1 MMKNVFNLP
10 VLIIA
15 ILLLAVPLA
24 GCSST
29 GETPVQDHTLKL
41 GVLSLEDILPM
52 VVADEKGYFAGE
64 GLKVELIPFQSAV
77 ESQSAIQSGQI
88 DGMMT
93 DMIVAALLK
102 DSGTDLKVT
111 SVTLEATPD
120 RRRFAI
126 VASPQSDIATL
137 EDLKGRELGIS
148 FNSIIEYTTDVLLK
162 NHGIDPEEVVKTAI
176 PKIPVRLEMLLNNN
190 IEAANLPDP
199 LITFAEFNGCRT
211 IVDDRGGS
219 ISQAVLVMTDQ
230 TLTEKRPVLESFYR
244 AYTKAVKEINSNPQ
258 DYKETMIA
266 NINIPEPIVD
276 EYQVPVFPE
285 PKLPTEQEV
294 AGVLDWLREKGA
306 ITQDISYDDFVETGL
321 W

>member
-1 MMKNVFNLP
+1 MRNKTNLP
-10 VLIIA
+10 VLLIVV
-15 ILLLAVPLA
+15 LLLVMSLA

-29 GETPVQDHTLKL
+29 GEMSVQDPTLKL

-52 VVADEKGYFAGE
+52 VVADEKGYFAEE

-111 SVTLEATPD
+111 SVTLEATQE

-126 VASPQSDIATL
+126 VVSPQSDIATL

-162 NHGIDPEEVVKTAI
+162 NHGIAPEEVVKTAI

-219 ISQAVLVMTDQ
+219 VSQAVLVMTGK

-244 AYTKAVKEINSNPQ
+244 AYAKAVKEINSNPQ
-258 DYKETMIA
+258 NYKETMVA
-266 NINIPEPIVD
+266 NISIPEPIVG
-276 EYQVPVFPE
+276 EYQVPAFPE

-306 ITQDISYDDFVETGL
+306 ITQDISYEDFVETGL